1 MKKRLI
7 AVVLSVLTVLVVSQ
21 IFSIGPTAAQ
31 NAQADA
37 LARPLE
43 PESVPIRLVMGIG
56 DSTPTDWSGQV
67 SVDKGEVVSVEGLR
81 FRAGDEV
88 NGKSS
93 WKASSRLIRKT
104 AARKAAAKALAKA
117 RAKAKAQ
124 APSKAQSGPST
135 FGPDVTPN
143 GVIVTHDPKTGSFS
157 TVERLTDQPGPD
169 TDAVLATASDGTI
182 WMAWQ
187 AWRGGQADIEL
198 APLGKDGKLAAPPI
212 KLSDGPADEWSP
224 SIAADSSGRLHVAF
238 DSYAAGNYDVILRS
252 REPDGTLSKP
262 VTVAGT
268 AAFEAR
274 PSVAADARGRVW
286 VAYEERTPNWG
297 LDRPRH
303 DPFGPGLVGSPALDQ
318 ERWPAR
324 WPHGSGASQGWAG
337 PGVLQQRRPPAP
349 GGRDEPEPGPPLFH
363 QSGDAAGGFKRRL

>member
-1 MKKRLI
+1 MEGEQPLDPENRGEEGRGEGPCEGQ
-7 AVVLSVLTVLVVSQ
+7 SQ
-21 IFSIGPTAAQ
+21 
-31 NAQADA
+31 
-37 LARPLE
+37 
-43 PESVPIRLVMGIG
+43 
-56 DSTPTDWSGQV
+56 
-67 SVDKGEVVSVEGLR
+67 
-81 FRAGDEV
+81 
-88 NGKSS
+88 GKS
-93 WKASSRLIRKT
+93 A
-104 AARKAAAKALAKA
+104 
-117 RAKAKAQ
+117 

-268 AAFEAR
+268 AAFEGAAERGGRCAR
-274 PSVAADARGRVW
+274 PGLGR
-286 VAYEERTPNWG
+286 
-297 LDRPRH
+297 L
-303 DPFGPGLVGSPALDQ
+303 
-318 ERWPAR
+318 
-324 WPHGSGASQGWAG
+324 
-337 PGVLQQRRPPAP
+337 
-349 GGRDEPEPGPPLFH
+349 
-363 QSGDAAGGFKRRL
+363 